1 MAFTGTANVLG
12 DVEMLAGGQMV
23 TSGFA
28 TTTLFDDVVFSN
40 DTSNPAEIRTSEGS
54 VTVILGGI
62 SGNMNFTGTGS
73 VFAEGDLR
81 PGNSPGQGVFEGDL
95 ILGNS
100 ALTFIELAGT
110 DIGQFDLFS
119 IDGDFNIDGSLN
131 VDLLDGFSLGFGQEF
146 LFADVDGSMTG
157 MFSGLGEGATVGNFG
172 GQDLFITYNGF
183 GGNRGVGLFTAVPEP
198 SSAMLLL
205 TLGAAISLRRRRKNT
220 RP

>member
-1 MAFTGTANVLG
+1 MTEVKLNNSGTLHGTASLATSLVNLAGGEIQTFTGEQMRFGGFGVNQTDAEINNFGGLVRFEGSLTNEAGGFIGGQGTFIANGGIQNAGVMAFTGTANVLG

-81 PGNSPGQGVFEGDL
+81 RAIVLVRVF
-95 ILGNS
+95 S
-100 ALTFIELAGT
+100 
-110 DIGQFDLFS
+110 
-119 IDGDFNIDGSLN
+119 
-131 VDLLDGFSLGFGQEF
+131 
-146 LFADVDGSMTG
+146 
-157 MFSGLGEGATVGNFG
+157 
-172 GQDLFITYNGF
+172 
-183 GGNRGVGLFTAVPEP
+183 R
-198 SSAMLLL
+198 
-205 TLGAAISLRRRRKNT
+205 AI
-220 RP
+220 